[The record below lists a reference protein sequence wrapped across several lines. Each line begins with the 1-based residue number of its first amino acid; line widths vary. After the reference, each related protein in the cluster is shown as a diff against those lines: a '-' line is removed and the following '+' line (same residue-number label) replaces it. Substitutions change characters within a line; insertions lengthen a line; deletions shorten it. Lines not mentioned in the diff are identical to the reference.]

1 MRISDW
7 SSDVCSSDLAC
18 LDLMAAPSKSNTLD
32 KCTRELI
39 HVAINVACTHLNEEG
54 TRRHIRRA
62 IANGASKC
70 ELIEVVQ
77 LADVLGIHSCS
88 VGVPMLLR
96 ILSETSARSSDFY
109 ETLDTIR
116 DILNHQFTPKH
127 GQ

>member
-1 MRISDW
+1 MIRRPPRSTRTDPLCPYTTLFRAVL
-7 SSDVCSSDLAC
+7 DQDQDFFAAC

-70 ELIEVVQ
+70 ELIEDRKSTR
-77 LADVLGIHSCS
+77 LN
-88 VGVPMLLR
+88 
-96 ILSETSARSSDFY
+96 SS
-109 ETLDTIR
+109 
-116 DILNHQFTPKH
+116 H
-127 GQ
+127 

>member
-1 MRISDW
+1 
-7 SSDVCSSDLAC
+7 
-18 LDLMAAPSKSNTLD
+18 MAAPSKSNTLD

-39 HVAINVACTHLNEEG
+39 HVAINVACTQLNEEG

-77 LADVLGIHSCS
+77 LAAVLGIHSCS

-96 ILSETSARSSDFY
+96 ILSETSERRSDFS
-109 ETLDTIR
+109 EKLDPIR
-116 DILNHQFTPKH
+116 EDLKQKYISKRGYWTPHWDALLDYSQAFFK
-127 GQ
+127 

>member
-77 LADVLGIHSCS
+77 RSEERR
-88 VGVPMLLR
+88 VGKECV
-96 ILSETSARSSDFY
+96 STCRSRWSPY
-109 ETLDTIR
+109 
-116 DILNHQFTPKH
+116 H
-127 GQ
+127 

>member
-1 MRISDW
+1 MIRRPPRSTRTDTLFPYTTLFR
-7 SSDVCSSDLAC
+7 SC

-88 VGVPMLLR
+88 VGVPMLLS
-96 ILSETSARSSDFY
+96 ILSETSERRAR
-109 ETLDTIR
+109 TR
-116 DILNHQFTPKH
+116 VV
-127 GQ
+127 